1 MEVCCLSVFR
11 HQQALA
17 RHTEF
22 WTAPKCD
29 CQITC
34 SIMYKRSCL
43 ADAHLH
49 WKEGHRNC
57 YVLVLEK
64 HSVLGSEGKRAVA
77 NAQRCKLF
85 YTLLHSC
92 TRNSLWCQSSSSTET
107 PEEKQLAVNWLH
119 VRSHTYIIYLV
130 DSQNEYSG
138 AVLHCPCV
146 LAYNF
151 CRLEQASV
159 FRATVFALVSGPND
173 RPFLSLMIAG
183 HGGHGVPR
191 NTERYQQSP
200 AHSQWRGSHL

>member
-1 MEVCCLSVFR
+1 M
-11 HQQALA
+11 
-17 RHTEF
+17 
-22 WTAPKCD
+22 
-29 CQITC
+29 
-34 SIMYKRSCL
+34 
-43 ADAHLH
+43 
-49 WKEGHRNC
+49 
-57 YVLVLEK
+57 
-64 HSVLGSEGKRAVA
+64 A

-107 PEEKQLAVNWLH
+107 PDEKQLAVNWLH

-130 DSQNEYSG
+130 DSPDEYSG
-138 AVLHCPCV
+138 AVLYFSCV

-191 NTERYQQSP
+191 NTERYSSNLQHIHSDV
-200 AHSQWRGSHL
+200 AHICKTSAPVQKTRANLLTSLTFARRRLANTPTISGKVVACRLGVGVSRFLSVKAVQTSLARLGQRTP